1 MVKSCHIK
9 WGINMPPKKKQAHNE
24 QIDTFVLA
32 FMGEFVNIVTDIMIV
47 EYVQNDTQTLEQNA
61 PMVAQGY
68 VLDIDDVYFY
78 LGDNPLEVAR
88 AIAKNRIVMISVE
101 RKKSKY
107 EELLEN
113 MNDPNKREDIN

>member
-1 MVKSCHIK
+1 
-9 WGINMPPKKKQAHNE
+9 MPPKKKQAHNE